1 VMLKASGLNTNYQSL
16 MEVPP
21 GALLKAQNIV
31 INRVGIV
38 EPRRGLNTYYP
49 IYSNFNSAFIPFYDN
64 ATLYVEANQVRY
76 LNAVYSYKIP
86 TYNNLTS
93 YTVGNKVKYGTK
105 VYQCIAPSTGN
116 IPTNLS
122 FWTQYSEASGNIP
135 TNNIYWTYVSP
146 DTPLTAK
153 QLFEYKG
160 QILAHTS
167 NNNLAFLDT
176 STSRFSYV
184 SGATTLSPPNN
195 GYRLRYEE
203 SKGNFFITN
212 SNGVKK
218 ISAKDTYD
226 ITNALG
232 PVISNVGVAKAVSP
246 VAFVASTAASGLFFS
261 ASTSLLTN
269 KVAYRVLFIKTDN
282 NNNPIFG
289 APSNRTVV
297 SNPSITLT
305 ASVGLRI
312 TLPKDIY
319 QSQGNYKIRVYRSEQ
334 LLSSTADPSD
344 ELFQVYEAQ
353 LSTALPS
360 IEIVDSA
367 SDILRSSGVP
377 LYTNATSGE
386 GILKA
391 NDVPPSAADI
401 SLFKGHMFYA
411 NTKTKESIISTLTD
425 VTKLTSGSNLILSD
439 GTNDGTES
447 YTFNSF
453 TKQAS
458 VIAITTA
465 LPANYTGYQ
474 IQLFSGNN
482 ERKYAFWLDGTIG
495 QTTIAPINAIPAGYI
510 AVKVNV
516 YNAAPTSTTIATAI
530 NAAIVAVTLDF
541 TTTTTFTATT
551 STIIVTNV
559 VAGACS
565 TPFWDG
571 SVGVTLYNNASQI
584 TVTSTTIA
592 SFTNLQIQMSVVIAG
607 ILKRYSFWMDTT
619 AGGTAP
625 VPTTIPSGYNA
636 VRTLLGAAPATTAII
651 ANAINTAI
659 VGTGEFTSIYP
670 AGASIITAIPVGS
683 APDTATWNGT
693 SVITLANTAVGRGDT
708 AVTSNLQVST
718 ITVNNSDGNNYG
730 SIADSSYNY
739 LEIFETASTDSITSP
754 GKFVV
759 WFDKTGTDSIPTFVG
774 TTLIKATVTGL
785 TTTTAIA
792 AAINTAL
799 IANANFNGAGRV
811 FNVNYVAG
819 TSILTITPH
828 PYNNIGSG
836 ANAVFATNVGA
847 FAGAGA
853 SGGSNPLISTATTT
867 IQTGSSVVPTSNTT
881 TIAISTKVVA
891 ADAIEETARS
901 LVKVINNNQNS
912 KYTAQYLSN
921 YGETP
926 GKIYIEKKYIDSLPF
941 VVTTFNP
948 TTTLAFTPNI
958 GISIP
963 NARLTTTSV
972 GTDIVSAYNQGLSTN
987 LGNNQSSLFIH
998 GVRIKTYT
1006 YTTTESLPAIGVVN
1020 RLYYVTNSPTGPAYY
1035 YIWDTSLTTPAYALA
1050 YSDYSSFN
1058 GFTDINDGAESY
1070 TNQRY
1075 FRTSKILTEELE
1087 YTGFS
1092 VYLNDFR
1099 GVCLFKSS
1107 SEVIPNRIYYS
1118 KYQEHEA
1125 VPLLNYIDIGSRDQQ
1140 ILRII
1145 QLRESLFILKE
1156 DGVYRLAGDPGPN
1169 PIWDVGAF
1177 DTTTIIRAP
1186 DTAITLG
1193 NQCYFLSNQGL
1204 MQLNESS
1211 MQSISLPINDKLLPL
1226 ITTNSLLPSLSFSV
1240 SYESDKSFLLWTVK
1254 SAKDTTAN
1262 ICYRYNYVTDSW
1274 TEWSMTKTCGI
1285 VSAHDDKMY
1294 LGSGTDNYIEIER
1307 KSFSRFDYSDREV
1320 TGYELTPGALGD
1332 KTITNNPL
1340 FLSANVGD
1348 VCVQTQYI
1356 TFEEFNRLLNT
1367 LDLFYKTSSKDYYE
1381 TVKLNRGDDLLNNL
1395 TLLMYKLE
1403 ADEGFLFSTYG
1414 VLFPS
1419 VDPAF
1424 VDTFAGLQAK
1434 YNEVI
1439 YALRRV
1445 FESLDYVLG
1454 SPADPNMVIELK
1466 TLNSNFVYLA
1476 GYIPK
1481 FKLSMGSSAF
1491 EAMVTG
1497 LDNVNKLVNFRS
1509 TPSFME
1515 GPFSVLKAIPIEI
1528 EYAPQHAGDPSTSK
1542 QFSDGTF
1549 MFETKSFSHAEIA
1562 YNSDISSN
1570 YEEIPI
1576 DLNSYSIFGA
1586 GTWGEGTWGGLGDQ
1600 AEIGTYIPLK
1610 KQRCRFLGCK
1620 FIHNG
1625 ALESFSLYGLSLS
1638 FRTYAIPNRDY
1649 K

>member
-1 VMLKASGLNTNYQSL
+1 MASQSVMLKASGLNTNYQSL

-38 EPRRGLNTYYP
+38 EPRRGMSAYYP
-49 IYSNFNSAFIPFYDN
+49 IYSNFYSAFIAIYDN
-64 ATLYVEANQVRY
+64 ATSYVVGNQVRY
-76 LNAVYSYKIP
+76 LNAVY
-86 TYNNLTS
+86 TC
-93 YTVGNKVKYGTK
+93 KVN
-105 VYQCIAPSTGN
+105 STGN
-116 IPTNLS
+116 LPTD
-122 FWTQYSEASGNIP
+122 T
-135 TNNIYWTYVSP
+135 TKWTYAYP

-167 NNNLAFLDT
+167 DNNLAFLDT

-184 SGATTLSPPNN
+184 NGATTLSPPNN

-218 ISAKDTYD
+218 ISAKDSYD
-226 ITNALG
+226 ITNAAG
-232 PVISNVGVAKAVSP
+232 PVISNVGVAKAISP
-246 VAFVASTAASGLFFS
+246 VAFVSSTASSGLFFS
-261 ASTSLLTN
+261 VSTSLLTN

-289 APSNRTVV
+289 APSNRTVI
-297 SNPSITLT
+297 SNPSTTLT
-305 ASVGLRI
+305 ATVGLRI

-319 QSQGNYKIRVYRSEQ
+319 QSKDSYKVRVYRSEQ

-344 ELFQVYEAQ
+344 ELYQVYESE
-353 LSTALPS
+353 LSTAQPS
-360 IEIVDSA
+360 IEIVDSI
-367 SDILRSSGVP
+367 SDIGRSSGVP
-377 LYTNATSGE
+377 LYTNANSGE

-411 NTKTKESIISTLTD
+411 NTKTKESIISNLTD

-453 TKQAS
+453 TKQIS

-482 ERKYAFWLDGTIG
+482 ERKYAFWLDGTVG
-495 QTTIAPINAIPAGYI
+495 QTTTAPTNTIPAGYI

-530 NAAIVAVTLDF
+530 NAAIAAATLDF

-565 TPFWDG
+565 TPYWDG
-571 SVGVTLYNNASQI
+571 SVGVALYSNASQI
-584 TVTSTTIA
+584 TVASNVLA
-592 SFTNLQIQMSVVIAG
+592 SFSGFQLQMSVVIAN
-607 ILKRYSFWMDTT
+607 ILKRYSFWMDGTVGQTT
-619 AGGTAP
+619 
-625 VPTTIPSGYNA
+625 PTPAIPSGYIA
-636 VRTLLGAAPATTAII
+636 VKVNVYNAAPTTATI
-651 ANAINTAI
+651 ATAINSAI
-659 VGTGEFTSIYP
+659 IGTSDFTSIYP

-693 SVITLANTAVGRGDT
+693 SVITLIGTSVGRGDT
-708 AVTSNLQVST
+708 AATSSLQVST
-718 ITVNNSDGNNYG
+718 ITVNNPTGSDYSSTDNV
-730 SIADSSYNY
+730 SYNY

-759 WFDKTGTDSIPTFVG
+759 WFDTTGSASTPTFVG

-785 TTTTAIA
+785 TTTAAIA

-799 IANANFNGAGRV
+799 IANANFNPSNAGRI
-811 FNVNYVAG
+811 FNVNYAAG
-819 TSILTITPH
+819 TSVLTVTPH
-828 PYNNIGSG
+828 PYTNIGSG
-836 ANAVFATNVGA
+836 ANAVFATNVGS
-847 FAGAGA
+847 F
-853 SGGSNPLISTATTT
+853 GGINPLISTATTT
-867 IQTGSSVVPTSNTT
+867 IQTGSSFATSNTT

-891 ADAIEETARS
+891 ADAIEETSRS

-963 NARLTTTSV
+963 NAALTTSSV
-972 GTDIVSAYNQGLSTN
+972 GTDIVSAYNQGVTTN
-987 LGNNQSSLFIH
+987 LGKNLSSLFVH
-998 GVRIKTYT
+998 GVRRKIYT
-1006 YTTTESLPAIGVVN
+1006 YATTGDLPAVGVVN

-1035 YIWDTSLTTPAYALA
+1035 YIWDTSLPTPAYALA
-1050 YSDYSSFN
+1050 SSDYSSFN
-1058 GFTDINDGAESY
+1058 GFTDINDGADSF

-1075 FRTSKILTEELE
+1075 FRTSKILIEELE

-1099 GVCLFKSS
+1099 GVCLFKSG

-1125 VPLLNYIDIGSRDQQ
+1125 VPLLNYIDVGSRDQQ

-1145 QLRESLFILKE
+1145 QLRESLFLLKE

-1193 NQCYFLSNQGL
+1193 NQCYFLSNQGM

-1211 MQSISLPINDKLLPL
+1211 IQSISLPINDKLLPL

-1285 VSAHDDKMY
+1285 VSVHDDKMY

-1367 LDLFYKTSSKDYYE
+1367 LDIFYKTSSKDYYE

-1419 VDPAF
+1419 ADPAF
-1424 VDTFAGLQAK
+1424 VDTFAGLQTK

-1491 EAMVTG
+1491 EAMVTS

-1515 GPFSVLKAIPIEI
+1515 GPFSVLKSIPVEI

-1600 AEIGTYIPLK
+1600 AEIGAYIPLK

-1625 ALESFSLYGLSLS
+1625 ALESFSLYGLSLT